1 MLINIP
7 RRQIIGGL
15 LVAALFAAM
24 IALGLSHPSPADDSS
39 ASKASG
45 FSPYVTKDGAI
56 SRPTDYRETFLHL
69 GSWAV
74 AKKPDQPVFEMHNVY
89 APLED
94 IRAYRKD
101 GRFPDGAVLVKE
113 ITKVSSDKLTTGQSS
128 WSTDV
133 KLWFVM
139 IKDSKGRFP
148 GNDLWGDGWGWAL
161 FMAKEPARNVATDY
175 KTDCLSCHIPAKKD
189 DWVYVR
195 GYPIL
200 GGRTPAR

>member
-15 LVAALFAAM
+15 LVAVLFAAM

-56 SRPTDYRETFLHL
+56 SRPTDYRDTFEHL
-69 GSWAV
+69 GSLAV
-74 AKKPDQPVFEMHNVY
+74 ATKPDSRSTRCTSF
-89 APLED
+89 
-94 IRAYRKD
+94 IRDQRMF
-101 GRFPDGAVLVKE
+101 GRIAETDKFPTATMLVKE
-113 ITKVSSDKLTTGQSS
+113 ITRVSSDKLTTGQFH
-128 WSTDV
+128 WSTDI

-161 FMAKEPARNVATDY
+161 FTAKEPARNVATDY
-175 KTDCLSCHIPAKKD
+175 TTDCRTCHIPARKD

-195 GYPIL
+195 GYPAL
-200 GGRTPAR
+200 AKAAPAK